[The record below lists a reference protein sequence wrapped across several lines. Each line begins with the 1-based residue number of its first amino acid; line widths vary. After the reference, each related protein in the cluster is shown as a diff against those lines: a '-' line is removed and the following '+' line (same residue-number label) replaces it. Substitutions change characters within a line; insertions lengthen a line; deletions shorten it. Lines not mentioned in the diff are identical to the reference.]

1 MGSAKLE
8 VRSGHKSYGHH
19 PVLRGVDLSIDA
31 GRTLVIL
38 GASGSGKSTLLRILA
53 GLEGLDS
60 GEIVPG
66 GSQLATGMV
75 FQQPLL
81 LPWLTVRENI
91 ALGLSYRANQGRVDT
106 SDVVANGGV
115 STVRG
120 ASGGTSVTIDS
131 LLDWL
136 GLADLADALPAQLSG
151 GQAQRTSIARALA
164 IRPDVLLLDEPFSAL
179 DPLTRASLQDRLH
192 TVIVELGLTVVL
204 VTHDVSEA
212 VYLGDEIALLDATGV
227 IGHRWDGAPG
237 DRESDRGQELQEEI
251 LARYEAVLPVGAT
264 R

>member
-19 PVLRGVDLSIDA
+19 PVLRGVDVSIDA

-53 GLEGLDS
+53 GLEDLDS
-60 GEIVPG
+60 GDLLPG
-66 GSQLATGMV
+66 GSELATGMV
-75 FQQPLL
+75 FQQALL

-91 ALGLSYRANQGRVDT
+91 ALGLSYRANRGRVNAGRAA
-106 SDVVANGGV
+106 ANGGT
-115 STVRG
+115 STTVG
-120 ASGGTSVTIDS
+120 TSAGTSVTIDS

-136 GLADLADALPAQLSG
+136 GLVDLADTLPAQLSG
-151 GQAQRTSIARALA
+151 GQAQRAAIARALA

-179 DPLTRASLQDRLH
+179 DPLTRASLQDRLR

-204 VTHDVSEA
+204 VTHDVGEA
-212 VYLGDEIALLDATGV
+212 VYLGDEIALLDATGA

-237 DRESDRGQELQEEI
+237 DRDSDRGQELQEQI
-251 LARYEAVLPVGAT
+251 LDRYEAVLPAGAT